1 MVMKF
6 IAGFLMAL
14 ADSVPGVS
22 GGTIVFLLGL
32 YDEFILSLNNIASRD
47 KEKRNAAF
55 KFLIKLGSGWIIGM
69 ALAALVITAVF
80 EKNIYVVSSLFLGF
94 IVFALPIIIIEE
106 KEDFVGKY
114 KNMVFLILG
123 AAVVVL
129 ITYGSLNFDMGGK
142 SYAWG
147 NFGFFDGAYLFI
159 VAMIAISAM
168 VLPGISGSTIM
179 LVFGVYSGVM
189 EVVSGCIKGLFKLDF
204 TFFPAAFVFGFGMLA
219 GILSVV
225 KGLKYLLT
233 KHHSVM
239 VYTIV
244 GMMIGS
250 IYSVIM
256 GPLSI
261 ESDVKL
267 TALSFDN
274 FSLIAFIIGGAV
286 IFGLQGLKKVLK

>member
-1 MVMKF
+1 MLMKF
-6 IAGFLMAL
+6 IAGFLMSL

-55 KFLIKLGSGWIIGM
+55 KFLIKLGCGWVIGM

-80 EKNIYVVSSLFLGF
+80 EKNIYIVSSLFLGF
-94 IVFALPIIIIEE
+94 IVCAIPLIIIEE
-106 KEDFVGKY
+106 KEDFIGKY
-114 KNMVFLILG
+114 KNIVFLILG
-123 AAVVVL
+123 AALVVL
-129 ITYGSLNFDMGGK
+129 ITYGSLNFDLGGK

-189 EVVSGCIKGLFKLDF
+189 EVISGSIKGLFKLDF
-204 TFFPAAFVFGFGMLA
+204 TFFPAAFVFAFGMLA

-225 KGLKYLLT
+225 KGLKYLIT
-233 KHHSVM
+233 KHHSIM

-267 TALSFDN
+267 TALSLDN
-274 FSLIAFIIGGAV
+274 FSLIAFIIGGVV

>member
-1 MVMKF
+1 MLMKF